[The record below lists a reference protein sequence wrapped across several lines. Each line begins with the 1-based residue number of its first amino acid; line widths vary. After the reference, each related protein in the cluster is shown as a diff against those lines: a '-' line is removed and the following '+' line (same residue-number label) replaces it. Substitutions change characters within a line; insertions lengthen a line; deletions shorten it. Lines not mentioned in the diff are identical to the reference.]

1 MVKHAQTIRWLV
13 LKGLIFIEDIAI
25 QMPLFKKHKAVD
37 YFRENSVLDISLG
50 SAWAS
55 ENNGYSKLTIKT
67 LTHYRLQRVIF
78 RELFSKS
85 IFLYIVSKCYFLY
98 YRIQSN

>member
-13 LKGLIFIEDIAI
+13 LKGLVFIEDIAI

-50 SAWAS
+50 SA
-55 ENNGYSKLTIKT
+55 
-67 LTHYRLQRVIF
+67 
-78 RELFSKS
+78 
-85 IFLYIVSKCYFLY
+85 
-98 YRIQSN
+98 